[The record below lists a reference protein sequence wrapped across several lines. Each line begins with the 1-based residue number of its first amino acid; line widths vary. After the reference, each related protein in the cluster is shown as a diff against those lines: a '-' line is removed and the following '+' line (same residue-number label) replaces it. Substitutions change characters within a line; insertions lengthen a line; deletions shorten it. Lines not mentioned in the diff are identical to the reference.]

1 MYDVVPGNPH
11 LDLYRHWEA
20 ARRGRAMPAADDFT
34 AALLPP
40 ALQRH
45 LAVVEVGENGF
56 RCRHA
61 GTQLAADHGHG
72 LAGAWLGTHH
82 RALRERDGL
91 PALLRAAMR
100 TRNPVFAIGR
110 GRTLAGALQSVACLL
125 LPLGRETGVDSI
137 VICRLGE
144 DLPAA
149 GEAPAHAAFDFA
161 LGRAFGVTS
170 LPHLEDLCRIWPAG
184 PAELPA
190 VASAAD

>member
-1 MYDVVPGNPH
+1 MESAAPPNPH

-20 ARRGRAMPAADDFT
+20 ARRGRTMPAADDFT
-34 AALLPP
+34 AALLP
-40 ALQRH
+40 ALLQRH

-61 GTQLAADHGHG
+61 GTQLAADHGHA

-125 LPLGRETGVDSI
+125 LPLGTATGVDTV

-144 DLPAA
+144 AA
-149 GEAPAHAAFDFA
+149 SEKIDMPAHEALDFA

-170 LPHLEDLCRIWPAG
+170 IQHLEDLCRVWPAG